1 MKAGLMNE
9 MGAVKEADGSAQ
21 PSCPPAFHQVRNA
34 VTRRPG

>member
-21 PSCPPAFHQVRNA
+21 PSCPPAFHHVRMQ
-34 VTRRPG
+34 